1 MFLGISLVEVPVDC
15 TCGEMLDIIRKGREA
30 ILQLESII
38 FIDLL
43 SIKADEF

>member
-15 TCGEMLDIIRKGREA
+15 TRGEMLDIIRKGREA